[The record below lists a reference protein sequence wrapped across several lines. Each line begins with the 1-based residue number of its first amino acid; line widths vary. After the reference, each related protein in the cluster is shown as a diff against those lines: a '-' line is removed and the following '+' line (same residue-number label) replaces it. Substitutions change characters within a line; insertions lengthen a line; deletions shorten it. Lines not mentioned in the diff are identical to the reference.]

1 MKLDN
6 GTGEL
11 TVSGVV
17 TASGGNSGNWNTAYT
32 VANAALPKSGGTMT
46 GTLDFNNNA
55 LTNLNNLTFNDPGPN
70 EGIQWVGGN
79 VWKIYESPDDLTT
92 NSGGNLQFVTDTTL
106 RFTITSTGRLNIR
119 GPMVSYVDT
128 SADILSWTG
137 GGIRIMTDQGG
148 VSIGADSSV
157 MLHAGDNRASWATFF
172 SIAASTTTETLYCT
186 ADGAVQVVTNMQGG
200 AGSQYTSTFGTDGS
214 LSVPGTITSGGQEL
228 VSGNVTGT
236 LFADVISANEIFAD
250 MIAANAIT
258 AQKITANAI
267 TADKL
272 EISSSASV
280 ADSIF
285 FDGTN
290 KRIDIKDASNVLRVR
305 IGQL

>member
-1 MKLDN
+1 MSSS
-6 GTGEL
+6 L
-11 TVSGVV
+11 TS
-17 TASGGNSGNWNTAYT
+17 
-32 VANAALPKSGGTMT
+32 
-46 GTLDFNNNA
+46 
-55 LTNLNNLTFNDPGPN
+55 
-70 EGIQWVGGN
+70 
-79 VWKIYESPDDLTT
+79 
-92 NSGGNLQFVTDTTL
+92 
-106 RFTITSTGRLNIR
+106 
-119 GPMVSYVDT
+119 
-128 SADILSWTG
+128 
-137 GGIRIMTDQGG
+137 
-148 VSIGADSSV
+148 
-157 MLHAGDNRASWATFF
+157 
-172 SIAASTTTETLYCT
+172 
-186 ADGAVQVVTNMQGG
+186 
-200 AGSQYTSTFGTDGS
+200 TSTFGTDGS